1 VCRQIRGL
9 TRQVAVSAA
18 TFGATQRVGGV
29 LEPVFFARGDIGVD
43 MTARERFQLGAIGVL
58 LVAWVATL
66 VEAWPL
72 LVAHLKLRNWISAV
86 GLHVGVLVVA
96 FQSYQRSRTPSAL
109 TRTDVLAAFSVWA
122 LTCMFYSSLILKLV
136 R

>member
-1 VCRQIRGL
+1 M
-9 TRQVAVSAA
+9 
-18 TFGATQRVGGV
+18 GGV
-29 LEPVFFARGDIGVD
+29 LEPVFFARGDIGFD
-43 MTARERFQLGAIGVL
+43 MTRERFQLGGIGVI

-72 LVAHLKLRNWISAV
+72 LVAHLKLHNWIAAV

-96 FQSYQRSRTPSAL
+96 FTSYQRSRTSSEL
-109 TRTDVLAAFSVWA
+109 NRTDVLGAFAMWA
-122 LTCMFYSSLILKLV
+122 LTCMFYSSLIMKLV